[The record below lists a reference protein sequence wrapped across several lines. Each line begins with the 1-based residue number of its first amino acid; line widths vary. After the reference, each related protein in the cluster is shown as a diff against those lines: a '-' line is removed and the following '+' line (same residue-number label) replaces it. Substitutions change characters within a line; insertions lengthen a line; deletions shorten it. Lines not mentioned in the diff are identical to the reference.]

1 MLGFDTHNSVFWS
14 IERVKHRYCQICLE
28 FFDTWLDAIACRFW
42 HRESI
47 WLFHGV
53 VMDLYFAVIDFKK
66 TRQVN
71 LWKIIPK
78 LPNYSSWSVL
88 ALPGMSQHV
97 VMDVLSKE
105 HSGGTATATFAWN
118 FSKMAAAGPGEACF
132 ATRWRWRG
140 FRFVGGSGQG
150 LGFG

>member
-1 MLGFDTHNSVFWS
+1 
-14 IERVKHRYCQICLE
+14 
-28 FFDTWLDAIACRFW
+28 
-42 HRESI
+42 
-47 WLFHGV
+47 
-53 VMDLYFAVIDFKK
+53 MDLYFAVIDFKK

-105 HSGGTATATFAWN
+105 HRKGTATATFAWN
-118 FSKMAAAGPGEACF
+118 FSRWPLQDPVKHVLPPGEDDEASDLLVDP
-132 ATRWRWRG
+132 ARDWDAVIGRQKG
-140 FRFVGGSGQG
+140 HPSG
-150 LGFG
+150 